1 MLCDWRSTAS
11 ACWKTPLPDEAR
23 AGAVRENRSGKPT
36 GRRWQS
42 WHTMVV
48 MGCLGWV
55 FMYADRTVLSP
66 VLPLIGA
73 EWDLSQSQLG
83 LIASLFFLAYAVLQI
98 PVGMAADRLG
108 RRLVLLVPGFVL
120 FGIGTLLSGLS
131 PTYGF
136 LLFASVLTG
145 LGEGTYYPTQFALS
159 TEMVPP
165 SRRGISAAII
175 TSGQAVGISLGL
187 MLSSYVALGLGNGWR
202 PPFIILSVP
211 TVLTGLAFWLFV
223 KEPRRAVTA
232 AAGQGP
238 APVSEAGRPEHK
250 NPWSRNLVLLYA
262 LNFCSLYGF
271 FVVLTWL
278 PSYLQTARGYGGP
291 EVGWISSLVP
301 WMAVPGGLI
310 ASWLSDR
317 SDRKRIGLAMLPVA
331 AVALVALPLLPSA
344 AALMAA
350 LVVYGLF
357 GKLALDPVLAALV
370 ADLSDRSVYGTVF
383 GAFNFAGM
391 ASSVVAPYLTGFL
404 ADRTGTLNSGFYLA
418 AALLVVGIGL
428 LAMLRQ
434 PRPQVS

>member
-1 MLCDWRSTAS
+1 
-11 ACWKTPLPDEAR
+11 
-23 AGAVRENRSGKPT
+23 
-36 GRRWQS
+36 
-42 WHTMVV
+42 MVV

-73 EWDLSQSQLG
+73 EWNLNQSQLG

-98 PVGMAADRLG
+98 PVGIAADRTG
-108 RRLVLLVPGFVL
+108 KRLLFLVPGFVL
-120 FGIGTLLSGLS
+120 FGIGTLLSGLAPS
-131 PTYGF
+131 YGF

-159 TEMVPP
+159 TEMVPAN
-165 SRRGISAAII
+165 RRGISAAII
-175 TSGQAVGISLGL
+175 TSGQAIGISLGL
-187 MLSSYVALGLGNGWR
+187 MLSSYVALGLGAGWR

-211 TVLTGLAFWLFV
+211 TVLTGLMFWWLI
-223 KEPRRAVTA
+223 KEPRRERAVDPQAGKQADRPADKPAAGAAPAAEAAEGQAVAATTAPAAPAA
-232 AAGQGP
+232 AAG
-238 APVSEAGRPEHK
+238 ERK
-250 NPWSRNLVLLYA
+250 NPWSRNLLLLYV

-278 PSYLQTARGYGGP
+278 PAYLQTARGFTGP

-310 ASWLSDR
+310 ASWISDR

-331 AVALVALPLLPSA
+331 AAALLALPLLPSMP
-344 AALMAA
+344 ALMAA
-350 LVVYGLF
+350 LIVYGLF

-383 GAFNFAGM
+383 GVFNFAGM
-391 ASSVVAPYLTGFL
+391 ASSVLAPYVTGFL
-404 ADRTGTLNSGFYLA
+404 ADQTGTLDSGFYLA
-418 AALLVVGIGL
+418 AALLVVGMGL
-428 LAMLRQ
+428 LALLRQ
-434 PRPQVS
+434 PPRPQVASSANPA